1 VNAATLRLAIGG
13 PNAITRWSFIV
24 WLSVGILL
32 STFAGLRFGYTLPAL
47 LPVVL
52 GVHLLLIP
60 PLLVCRAIMI
70 RASVKAPRPWL
81 GLGMFAFLGGLRTL
95 LPLIVAPPF
104 GVRLSLDGD
113 GFALPYLPSG
123 MASAIVILGVV
134 AVVVDGSRRNRAI
147 VENLSALDAEFER
160 ARAFDEAELANL
172 EARSVDQISS
182 ILEEE
187 LRQVQSEFANAPDQ
201 AATRIRMLATDIARP
216 LSHALAQGYELVPEA
231 EVVSAKPPRWERI
244 RGTITQVR
252 PAQPLVPFLL
262 IELVA
267 VSAVIAEPV
276 GGVGFAA
283 SMMLLLGGIVFALS
297 WVLVRL
303 WPSGRTTVLR
313 LIALIMLYALIGFV
327 ATWVRTVIIEWHTG
341 IYNPLWIT
349 PFLLVVIS
357 MGVSFT
363 TAIQTR
369 QLDDRNRLAMSVA
382 RNAQLNAQVRERTRR
397 AQRRIAKLLH
407 SNVQAE
413 LIASAKLL
421 ASRSNEAGDAASQN
435 IDVAQELHRLTSAI
449 QGRLVPSMEPAVPA
463 KERVLDLTSLW
474 SGILD
479 VKLVADG
486 EVWTALE
493 QDPEALNGV
502 IDVVAE
508 GLTNAVRHGNG
519 PQVAIDIKN
528 DVNQIT
534 VLLISSGF
542 LTQSAQPGFG
552 SEILT
557 EATSKWALAADGEQI
572 RLTSHIPYLP
582 TRV

>member
-13 PNAITRWSFIV
+13 PNALTRWSLIV

-32 STFAGLRFGYTLPAL
+32 STFAGLRFGYALPAL

-70 RASVKAPRPWL
+70 RTTVKAPRPWL

-95 LPLIVAPPF
+95 LPLIVAPVL
-104 GVRLSLDGD
+104 GVTLSSDAD

-147 VENLSALDAEFER
+147 VENLTALDAEFER
-160 ARAFDEAELANL
+160 ARAFDEAELADL

-182 ILEEE
+182 MLEEE
-187 LRQVQSEFANAPDQ
+187 LRQVQSEFGNAPDQ

-216 LSHALAQGYELVPEA
+216 LSHSLAQGYELVPEA

-244 RGTITQVR
+244 RETIAEVR

-267 VSAVIAEPV
+267 VAAVVAEPV

-283 SMMLLLGGIVFALS
+283 LMMLLLGGIVFALS
-297 WVLVRL
+297 WVLARF
-303 WPSGRTTVLR
+303 WPTGRTTVLR
-313 LIALIMLYALIGFV
+313 LIALIVLYALIGFV
-327 ATWVRTVIIEWHTG
+327 ATWVRMVIVEWSTG

-349 PFLLVVIS
+349 PFLLIVVS

-369 QLDDRNRLAMSVA
+369 QLDDRDRLAMSVA
-382 RNAQLNAQVRERTRR
+382 RNAQLNSQVRERMRR

-421 ASRSNEAGDAASQN
+421 ASRSNEAGDASSED

-449 QGRLVPSMEPAVPA
+449 HDRLVPSMEPAIPA

-493 QDPEALNGV
+493 QDPDALDGV

-528 DVNQIT
+528 DVHEIT
-534 VLLISSGF
+534 VLLTSFGF
-542 LTQSAQPGFG
+542 LTKSAQPGFG

-557 EATSKWALAADGEQI
+557 EVTTKWALAADGDQV

-582 TRV
+582 ARI